1 MQKKEVSK
9 SVKKPSRFLSFL
21 LALMMLLSTVL
32 PYVSLAQTVNKWTV
46 ATTAKV
52 NCYVGYEGSWQL
64 VKSITTNKQAT
75 IGKTRYYVTAKELEE
90 VYANYGFKAADYNG
104 KRIFPHT
111 DTQDPDNIWADSPAT
126 YDDAT
131 SDYLIPVSHRT
142 ESNLYYM
149 PSNTEGSSTYFTE
162 KCKTADTNVIK
173 ANSFYRIKVND
184 YTSLI
189 PDGTTPALPDEE
201 LVLSGGSR
209 DIVLPL
215 VDDVNYVCENMNDNS
230 SISYVQT
237 KDEANKT
244 VTISVTNISCPVNI
258 YTKSATSAGENDAI
272 VMCYVAVDGQW
283 KLVKNKIV
291 SSQTTFE
298 KVRYYITSTELEEIY
313 GKYGFVAADYK
324 GEHIFPHTDSFDRN
338 NIWADQN
345 PKYDENSKS
354 YLIPLSHRKEIY
366 LYYLPHNVSGNSS
379 YFTASC
385 TTSDE
390 SVLKENSFYSVKFVD
405 SHNVVPDDQIP
416 QDELLLKG
424 SNKNITLPYIENI
437 GYKTVNA
444 QTKKPLDYSQMT
456 DEASGTVTISITDID
471 CPVLI
476 STSTGVPTV
485 IYTSTITNQLVQIG
499 EFAGD
504 RQVLTADGSVN
515 QEQVY
520 IDDLDTSAV
529 NTYKFLDI
537 DSETLTVLING
548 TNNNNRHFI
557 YSFMG
562 WKVGDTDTIVQPGD
576 DMNINTLKGYADSEN
591 NINLTAVW
599 NIIDKNGRA
608 STVNFYVNLD
618 CEIMDNES
626 NGFQSQHAN
635 KFTSSV
641 YATRVFGTENV
652 PLSSRDFS
660 DPNDKKYV
668 QLIAPPTSADTA
680 YEADAKIRASQTTP
694 ISPGV
699 TVENFPSNESILA
712 QLREQNK
719 TFTIDGKEIDKSDIT
734 SDNFTIRWYVLKY
747 EKNDAWHID
756 GVLVAK
762 TGRLVVKKTFAGDQ
776 EAIEKVKKNF
786 NITVTHSEAD
796 KSNIDYTLSLNP
808 KATESDGSKTGYT
821 SYDAETDTYTWSL
834 PVRQGRTYNI
844 KENNY
849 YLDQDKWNNSIGY
862 KITNSNS
869 QTNGWRT
876 YTDNGVTVTA
886 VAYPSDLPD
895 KAVQSVEFMNMYVQS
910 GLLTIQK
917 IDSIT
922 QNGLKN
928 VKFKLSK
935 VDGTPIILYKK
946 QDSNDYSTDTAA
958 KSEGYNELVKD
969 NTVESDANGYLH
981 IKLAIHGSGTLSEEY
996 YLEEEIP
1003 TGYEGAKKIKI
1014 TVTDMGKIELAQEV
1028 IESTLINDSDWLG
1041 GEGTNILTI
1050 KNKSKLLT
1058 SVKVQKDWGNTDA
1071 AKQEN
1076 VKVELWRNGAKL
1088 ADKGY
1093 TQTLSASNQWVYEW
1107 NNLPLF
1113 IDGDPANYVVKE
1125 TAIGSTAYDSNAD
1138 SDGYEDY
1145 MVTYDM
1151 PLYKEG
1157 VDGTYSGNQTWLDAD
1172 GTRHFADHA
1181 LLVLHNRTVESEI
1194 SFAKVDDLGR
1204 PLQNAEFTLY
1214 TDEACANAVDTAVS
1228 DTSGLVK
1235 FSKQLSGTYYM
1246 KETKVPDNYLPNDT
1260 VYKIVVKAG
1269 KFTITE
1275 NGETTPISEIVNY
1288 YALRNLD
1295 FSFIKTDIDGKPLYG
1310 AKFGLYKLVCTDNTH
1325 DHSEDLIK
1333 VNSDGTPKEE
1343 FADCWEL
1350 VSTQTSV
1357 KKTGLV
1363 KFSNLRGG
1371 ETYRLTEITPPHG
1384 YMSPKGQWEIVYD
1397 QTAQKYV
1404 ITAKGKVSQTPA
1416 FENVEN
1422 EAAPY
1427 RLANY
1432 KLNDMP
1438 SAGAIGILMFVA
1450 VGMILIIT
1458 GFAIIIA
1465 LKKRLNN

>member
-1 MQKKEVSK
+1 MKTTK
-9 SVKKPSRFLSFL
+9 RLASFL
-21 LALMMLLSTVL
+21 LAVLMILSTVV
-32 PYVSLAQTVNKWTV
+32 PCVSLAQSVNKWTV

-90 VYANYGFKAADYNG
+90 IYANYGFKAADYNG
-104 KRIFPHT
+104 ERIFPHT

-149 PSNTEGSSTYFTE
+149 PSNIEGSSTYFTE
-162 KCKTADTNVIK
+162 KCKTTNASIIK

-230 SISYVQT
+230 SLSYVQT

-258 YTKSATSAGENDAI
+258 YTKSATTAGENDAI

-354 YLIPLSHRKEIY
+354 YLVPLSHRKEIY

-485 IYTSTITNQLVQIG
+485 VYTSTITNQLVQIG
-499 EFAGD
+499 EFAAD

-520 IDDLDTSAV
+520 IDDLDISAV

-537 DSETLTVLING
+537 DSETLTVIING

-562 WKVGDTDTIVQPGD
+562 WKVGDTDTMVQPGD
-576 DMNINTLKGYADSEN
+576 DMNINTLKGYADGEN

-635 KFTSSV
+635 LFTTSV
-641 YATRVFGTENV
+641 FASRVFGTENV
-652 PLSSRDFS
+652 PLSSREYE

-680 YEADAKIRASQTTP
+680 YEADSKIRASVTTP
-694 ISPGV
+694 IAPGV
-699 TVENFPSNESILA
+699 TVETFPSNESILA
-712 QLREQNK
+712 QLRAQNK
-719 TFTIDGKEIDKSDIT
+719 TFTLDGKEIDKNDIT
-734 SDNFTIRWYVLKY
+734 TDNFTIRWYVLKY

-762 TGRLVVKKTFAGDQ
+762 TGRLVVEKTFAGDR
-776 EAIEKVKKNF
+776 EAIEKVKNNF
-786 NITVTHSEAD
+786 GITVSHTDDQA
-796 KSNIDYTLSLNP
+796 KSAATDYTLSLNS
-808 KATESDGSKTGYT
+808 KGSETDSTKTGYT

-834 PVRQGRTYNI
+834 PVRQGRTYNV

-849 YLDQDKWNNSIGY
+849 TLNPEKWNNSIHY
-862 KITNSNS
+862 KVTNSDAE
-869 QTNGWRT
+869 TDGWQV
-876 YTDNGVTVTA
+876 YSDEGVTVTA

-895 KAVQSVEFMNMYVQS
+895 TAVQSVEFRNMYVQS
-910 GLLTIQK
+910 GLLTVQK
-917 IDSIT
+917 IDSVT

-935 VDGTPIILYKK
+935 ADGTPITLYKK
-946 QDSNDYSTDTAA
+946 QDSNDYSTDAAA
-958 KSEGYNELVKD
+958 KTEGYNELVPD
-969 NTVESDANGYLH
+969 NVVETDANGYFTVQ
-981 IKLAIHGSGTLSEEY
+981 LAIHGTGTLSEQY

-1003 TGYEGAKKIKI
+1003 TGYEGATKIKI
-1014 TVTDMGKIELAQEV
+1014 TVTDMGKVELAQEV
-1028 IESTLINDSDWLG
+1028 VESTLIDDSDWLD
-1041 GEGTNILTI
+1041 GEGTNILTV

-1058 SVKVQKDWGNTDA
+1058 SVKVQKDWGDTES

-1088 ADKGY
+1088 ADNLY
-1093 TQTLSASNQWVYEW
+1093 TQTLTANGKWEYEW
-1107 NNLPLF
+1107 SNLPLF
-1113 IDGDPANYVVKE
+1113 IDGTPANYVVRE
-1125 TAIGSTAYDSNAD
+1125 TAIGSTAYDANAD

-1157 VDGTYSGNQTWLDAD
+1157 ANGTYSGNQTWVDAD

-1194 SFAKVDDLGR
+1194 AFAKVDDLGR

-1214 TDEACANAVDTAVS
+1214 KDEACTEEIEAAVS
-1228 DTSGLVK
+1228 DVSGYVK
-1235 FSKQLSGTYYM
+1235 FSKQRSGTYYM

-1260 VYKIVVKAG
+1260 LYKIVVRAD

-1275 NGETTPISEIVNY
+1275 NGNTAPITKIVNY
-1288 YALRNLD
+1288 YALRNLE
-1295 FSFIKTDIDGKPLYG
+1295 FSFIKSDVDGKALRG
-1310 AKFGLYKLVCTDNTH
+1310 AEFGLYKLVCTDDTH
-1325 DHSEDLIK
+1325 DHSEELIK
-1333 VNSDGTPKEE
+1333 VNSDGTPKDE

-1350 VSTQTSV
+1350 VSVQTSA

-1363 KFSNLRGG
+1363 SFENLRGS
-1371 ETYRLTEITPPHG
+1371 ETYRLVEINPPHG
-1384 YMSPKGQWEIVYD
+1384 YMSPKGQWQITYD
-1397 QTAQKYV
+1397 QLNHNFE
-1404 ITAKGKVSQTPA
+1404 ITAKGDITKTPA
-1416 FENVEN
+1416 FENIEN
-1422 EAAPY
+1422 EIAPY

-1438 SAGAIGILMFVA
+1438 SAGAIGTAMFATLGASLMIAAFT
-1450 VGMILIIT
+1450 LI
-1458 GFAIIIA
+1458 FIA
-1465 LKKRLNN
+1465 KKRKDI

>member
-1 MQKKEVSK
+1 MSK

-21 LALMMLLSTVL
+21 LALMMVLSTVL
-32 PYVSLAQTVNKWTV
+32 PYVSLAQTVSKWT
-46 ATTAKV
+46 TTTAAKV
-52 NCYVGYEGSWQL
+52 NCYAALEGKWTL
-64 VKSITTNKQAT
+64 VKSITTNKQANV
-75 IGKTRYYVTAKELEE
+75 GKTRYYVTASELEE
-90 VYANYGFKAADYNG
+90 VYTNYGFVASEYKGD
-104 KRIFPHT
+104 RIFPHT
-111 DTQDPDNIWADSPAT
+111 DTYDPNNIWADAT
-126 YDDAT
+126 AVYDDET
-131 SDYLIPVSHRT
+131 KDYLIPVSHRT
-142 ESNLYYM
+142 ESNLYYL
-149 PSNTEGSSTYFTE
+149 PNNIEGNSSYFTSS
-162 KCKTADTNVIK
+162 CKIDNQNVLN
-173 ANSFYRIKVND
+173 ANSFYRVKVND

-189 PDGTTPALPDEE
+189 PDGTTPELPDEQ
-201 LVLSGGSR
+201 LMLTGTSK

-215 VDDVNYVCENMNDNS
+215 VDNVNYVCENMNES
-230 SISYVQT
+230 TVLSFKQT
-237 KDEANKT
+237 TDIQNKT
-244 VTISVTNISCPVNI
+244 VTISVSNINCPVNI
-258 YTKSATSAGENDAI
+258 YTKSATSIGENDAL
-272 VMCYVAVDGQW
+272 VMCYVAINGQW
-283 KLVKNKIV
+283 TLVTNKIV
-291 SSQTTFE
+291 SNQTKFSD
-298 KVRYYITSTELEEIY
+298 KIRYYITSAELEEIY
-313 GKYGFVAADYK
+313 GKYGFSEANYN
-324 GEHIFPHTDSFDRN
+324 GEHIFPHTDSYDRD
-338 NIWADQN
+338 NIWADQE
-345 PKYDENSKS
+345 PTYDDTSGT

-366 LYYLPHNVSGNSS
+366 LYYLPHNTESYGS
-379 YFTASC
+379 YFTTSC
-385 TTSDE
+385 KITDKN
-390 SVLKENSFYSVKFVD
+390 VLSNNSFYTVKVVD
-405 SHNVVPDDQIP
+405 SHNLIPKEDLPEDD
-416 QDELLLKG
+416 LLLSG
-424 SNKNITLPYIENI
+424 SNKNITLPYIEDMS
-437 GYKTVNA
+437 YKIINNT
-444 QTKKPLDYSQMT
+444 TKKPIDYSQMV
-456 DEASGTVTISITDID
+456 DEASGTVTISITDIN

-485 IYTSTITNQLVQIG
+485 TYSATIKDQLVKIG
-499 EFAGD
+499 EFGTE
-504 RQVLTADGSVN
+504 RQVLTTDGTVN
-515 QEQVY
+515 QQLIY
-520 IDDLDTSAV
+520 IDDLDSAAV
-529 NTYKFLDI
+529 KTYKFLDI
-537 DSETLTVLING
+537 DSETVTVGING
-548 TNNNNRHFI
+548 YNGNNRHFI
-557 YSFMG
+557 YSFLG
-562 WKVGDTDTIVQPGD
+562 WKIGDTDTIVQPGD
-576 DMNINTLKGYADSEN
+576 DININTLKGYADSDN
-591 NINLTAVW
+591 NIALTAVW
-599 NIIDKNGRA
+599 NILDSNDRA
-608 STVNFYVNLD
+608 NTINFYVNLD

-635 KFTSSV
+635 LFTSSV
-641 YATRVFGTENV
+641 YSTRIFGTDNV
-652 PLSSRDFS
+652 PLSDKEYT

-680 YEADAKIRASQTTP
+680 YEADSKIRAGITTP
-694 ISPGV
+694 IEPGI
-699 TVENFPSNESILA
+699 TIEDFPSNESILA
-712 QLREQNK
+712 QLRAQNK
-719 TFTIDGKEIDKSDIT
+719 TFTLDGKEINKDDIT
-734 SDNFTIRWYVLKY
+734 TDNFTIRWYVLKY

-762 TGRLVVKKTFAGDQ
+762 TGRLVIKKTFAGDS
-776 EAIEKVKKNF
+776 EAIEKVKRKF
-786 NITVTHSEAD
+786 NISVTHTD
-796 KSNIDYTLSLNP
+796 DQTKKDITDFTLSLNS
-808 KATESDGSKTGYT
+808 KAEESDKSKTGYT

-834 PVRQGRTYNI
+834 PVRQGRTYNV

-849 YLDQDKWNNSIGY
+849 YIDQDRWNNSIHY
-862 KITNSNS
+862 KIINSENE
-869 QTNGWRT
+869 TDGWHT
-876 YTDNGVTVTA
+876 YTNNGVEVTA
-886 VAYPSDLPD
+886 VAYPNDLPD
-895 KAVQSVEFMNMYVQS
+895 AAIQTVEFRNMYVQS
-910 GLLTIQK
+910 GVLTVQK

-928 VKFKLSK
+928 IKFKLSK
-935 VDGTPIILYKK
+935 VDGTPIVLYKK

-958 KSEGYNELVKD
+958 QSEGYNEKIE
-969 NTVESDANGYLH
+969 NNIVETDANGYFTV
-981 IKLAIHGSGTLSEEY
+981 KLAIHGTGTLSEQY

-1003 TGYEGAKKIKI
+1003 TGYEGPTKIKI
-1014 TVTDMGKIELAQEV
+1014 TVTDMGKVELAQEV
-1028 IESTLINDSDWLG
+1028 VESTTVDNSDWLA

-1058 SVKVQKDWGNTDA
+1058 SVKVQKDWGDTEVS
-1071 AKQEN
+1071 KQEN
-1076 VKVELWRNGAKL
+1076 VKAELWRNGAKL
-1088 ADKGY
+1088 TDKVY
-1093 TQTLSASNQWVYEW
+1093 NQILSADTDWTYEW
-1107 NNLPLF
+1107 SNLPLF
-1113 IDGDPANYVVKE
+1113 VDGTPANYVVRE
-1125 TAIGSTAYDSNAD
+1125 TAIGNTAYDANAD

-1157 VDGTYSGNQTWLDAD
+1157 ADGTYSGEQTWLDAD

-1181 LLVLHNRTVESEI
+1181 LLVVHNRTVNSEI
-1194 SFAKVDDLGR
+1194 AFAKVDDLGR

-1214 TDEACANAVDTAVS
+1214 TDEACTNAVDTAVS
-1228 DTSGLVK
+1228 DTSGHVK
-1235 FSKQLSGTYYM
+1235 FSKQISGTYYM

-1310 AKFGLYKLVCTDNTH
+1310 AKFGLYKLVCTDDTH

-1350 VSTQTSV
+1350 VSIQTSA

-1450 VGMILIIT
+1450 VGMILIIA
-1458 GFAIIIA
+1458 GFAIIVI